1 MLMYILSV
9 FILFMQFVKYVQV
22 CLASYFI
29 TAHVIL
35 HFTLFMCNIRKKLI
49 TYNYYVNAQLHI
61 SHSLHTYTAIKTSIL
76 RITRKVGFSAL
87 QKTHVVSLGKIA

>member
-35 HFTLFMCNIRKKLI
+35 HFTLFICIESFVQYTKKTDYL
-49 TYNYYVNAQLHI
+49 
-61 SHSLHTYTAIKTSIL
+61 
-76 RITRKVGFSAL
+76 
-87 QKTHVVSLGKIA
+87 